1 MFGNRKVVLW
11 SLSLLVGIASCSD
24 DKAWK
29 LKAKYYAEQCNSVDS
44 IIAFTEKQEAK
55 DFTPYLS
62 QAFNR
67 FHFSGDSSRADDLL
81 NRLGSMP
88 KDSDSAWL
96 FTAQMNRLFR
106 AMWNQNSEEFYSL
119 NRQFNS
125 MWTSTDTPLIINLC
139 NAAGSMEFANGNLDS
154 AMGYFSKGLALSE
167 RLQRDF
173 DVMQLASN
181 VGTIYYYKSMP
192 GLASQY
198 FSMAVEAMD
207 RGGTPNPMLVNNV
220 ISALGEEG
228 KHKESFDYYKAHKQ
242 TLDKAP
248 DDYTRHTIALNYAYV
263 LSNLGRK
270 KESQQQLDSLNFPML
285 ADHLKIDF
293 VNLAFGLKADARK
306 WAEANAYLK
315 EQESFIWDH
324 APSSLVRMAGNLG
337 NMADSG
343 RLIFNWDRLRKE
355 ANAWVA
361 DDELD
366 IHEKL
371 ELLDLLASGGY
382 SEAIKKG
389 YSRQFDDLH
398 YLYLQQSD
406 SVRVSNI
413 EAMVE
418 MGQMKRE
425 QERIREAMQDQQ
437 SQNQWLRTT
446 AVLVVFLLF
455 LLIVNLWQWRRDRQ
469 RVEKELT
476 LNLELEQE
484 RKAILEQERSY
495 TDRIRL
501 LSEALISKS
510 LRWSE
515 MINSSK
521 IAKDPTA
528 IQIRRELDVVATLK
542 GNFEHDSAILTRG
555 ESVEEALKKFPEL
568 DDLSHTAKEVVLL
581 SISGQKPR
589 EIAKLLSLNEQYIR
603 NLKSSAK
610 KRLEPRLGTSF
621 RWYELSHLDS

>member
-1 MFGNRKVVLW
+1 MLW
-11 SLSLLVGIASCSD
+11 SMAILVGFNSCSD

-29 LKAKYYAEQCNSVDS
+29 LKAKYYAERCNSVDS
-44 IIAFTEKQEAK
+44 IIAFTEEQEAK

-62 QAFNR
+62 LAFNR
-67 FHFSGDSSRADDLL
+67 FHFSGDSSRADELL

-88 KDSDSAWL
+88 EDTDSAWL

-106 AMWNQNSEEFYSL
+106 AMWNQDSEEFYSL
-119 NRQFNS
+119 NRQFYS
-125 MWTSTDTPLIINLC
+125 MWRSTDTALVINLC

-154 AMGYFSKGLALSE
+154 AMGYFTKGLALSE

-173 DVMQLASN
+173 DIMQLASN
-181 VGTIYYYKSMP
+181 IGTIYYYKSLP

-198 FSMAVEAMD
+198 FSIAVEAME
-207 RGGTPNPMLVNNV
+207 RGESPNPMLVNNV

-228 KHKESFDYYKAHKQ
+228 KHKESFDYYKAHKH
-242 TLDKAP
+242 TLDKAT
-248 DDYTRHTIALNYAYV
+248 DEYTRNTISLNYAYV
-263 LSNLGRK
+263 LSNVGRK
-270 KESQQQLDSLNFPML
+270 MESRKQLDSLSFPTL
-285 ADHLKIDF
+285 ADHLKIDY
-293 VNLAFGLKADARK
+293 VNLSFGLKADARK
-306 WAEANAYLK
+306 WAEANTLLK
-315 EQESFIWDH
+315 EHEAFIWDH

-343 RLIFNWDRLRKE
+343 HLIFNWDRLRKE

-361 DDELD
+361 NDELD
-366 IHEKL
+366 VHGKL
-371 ELLDLLASGGY
+371 EMLNLLSSGDY
-382 SEAIKKG
+382 SQAIKRS
-389 YSRQFDDLH
+389 YARQFDDLH
-398 YLYLQQSD
+398 YQYLQQSD

-413 EAMVE
+413 EAMVK

-425 QERIREAMQDQQ
+425 QEQIREAMQDQQ
-437 SQNQWLRTT
+437 SQNRWLRTT

-455 LLIVNLWQWRRDRQ
+455 LLIINLWQWRRDRQ

-484 RKAILEQERSY
+484 RKSILEQERSY

-501 LSEALISKS
+501 LSEALIAKS

-542 GNFEHDSAILTRG
+542 GNFEHDSVILTRG
-555 ESVEEALKKFPEL
+555 ESVEEALKQFPEL

-610 KRLEPRLGTSF
+610 KRLEPRLGASF
-621 RWYELSHLDS
+621 RWDDLAHLNS